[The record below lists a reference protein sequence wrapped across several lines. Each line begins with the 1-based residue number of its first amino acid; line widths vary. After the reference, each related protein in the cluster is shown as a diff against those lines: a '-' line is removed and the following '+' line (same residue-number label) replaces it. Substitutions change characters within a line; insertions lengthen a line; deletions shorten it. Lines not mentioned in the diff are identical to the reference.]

1 MVNQKTNDSDK
12 AFELVKNLIRADSKA
27 VDELIRE
34 NLRSD
39 VMLISQVSE
48 YIINSGGKRIRPL
61 IALLAAKALNYSGKN
76 HILTAAIIEFIHTAT
91 LLHDDVVD
99 ESKRR
104 RGQDTANIIFGN
116 QASILIGDFLYSRAF
131 QMMVKLDEM
140 KVLRILADTTNTIAT
155 GEVMQL
161 INIHDPNIDEN
172 NYTQVIYRKTACL
185 FEASGHAAAI
195 LADTDKT
202 NRMAM
207 INYGK
212 HLGIAFQLIDDVLDY
227 SASSSEV
234 LGKNLGDD
242 LAEGKPTLPIIYAI
256 KNSSPTERE
265 IIQTAIKN
273 GDLTKLAIIQ
283 EIIESTGA
291 IKYTSMRA
299 QEAAEKAVDASSI
312 LPDSKYKEA
321 LISIA
326 NFAVHRQA

>member
-1 MVNQKTNDSDK
+1 MVNQKTKDSDK

-61 IALLAAKALNYSGKN
+61 IALLAAKALDYSGKN

-104 RGQDTANIIFGN
+104 RGQDTVNIIFGN
-116 QASILIGDFLYSRAF
+116 QASVLIGDFLYSRAF

-161 INIHDPNIDEN
+161 INIHDPTIDEN

-212 HLGIAFQLIDDVLDY
+212 HLGIAFQLIDDALDY
-227 SASSSEV
+227 SASSEV

-256 KNSSPTERE
+256 KNSSPTERK
-265 IIQTAIKN
+265 IIQTAIEH

-283 EIIESTGA
+283 EIIESTEA

-299 QEAAEKAVDASSI
+299 QEAAERAVDASSI

>member
-1 MVNQKTNDSDK
+1 MVNQKTKDSDK

-61 IALLAAKALNYSGKN
+61 ITLLAAKALDYSGKN

-116 QASILIGDFLYSRAF
+116 QASVLIGDFLYSRAF

-161 INIHDPNIDEN
+161 INIHDPTIDEN

-212 HLGIAFQLIDDVLDY
+212 HLGIAFQLIDDALDY
-227 SASSSEV
+227 SASSEV

-256 KNSSPTERE
+256 NNSSPTERK
-265 IIQTAIKN
+265 IIQTAIEN

-283 EIIESTGA
+283 EIIESTEA

-299 QEAAEKAVDASSI
+299 QEAAERAVDASSI

>member
-99 ESKRR
+99 GSKRR

-212 HLGIAFQLIDDVLDY
+212 HLGIAFQLIDDALDY
-227 SASSSEV
+227 SASSEV

-256 KNSSPTERE
+256 KNSSPTKRK
-265 IIQTAIKN
+265 IIQTAIEN

>member
-1 MVNQKTNDSDK
+1 MVNQKKNDSGK
-12 AFELVKNLIRADSKA
+12 AFELVKDLIRADFNA
-27 VDELIRE
+27 VDEVIRE

-39 VMLISQVSE
+39 VTLISQVSE

-212 HLGIAFQLIDDVLDY
+212 HLGIAFQLIDDALDY
-227 SASSSEV
+227 SASSEV

-256 KNSSPTERE
+256 KNSSPTKRK
-265 IIQTAIKN
+265 IIQTAIEN

>member
-1 MVNQKTNDSDK
+1 MANQKKIDSEK
-12 AFELVKNLIRADSKA
+12 AFELVQNLIRDDSEA
-27 VDELIRE
+27 VDKLIRK

-39 VMLISQVSE
+39 VTLISQVSE
-48 YIINSGGKRIRPL
+48 YIINSGGKRVRPL
-61 IALLAAKALNYSGKN
+61 IALLTAKALNYSGKN

-116 QASILIGDFLYSRAF
+116 QASVLIGDFLYSRAF
-131 QMMVKLDEM
+131 QMMVELNEM
-140 KVLRILADTTNTIAT
+140 KVLRVLADTTNTIAT

-172 NYTQVIYRKTACL
+172 NYTEVIYRKTACL

-195 LADTDKT
+195 LANADNT
-202 NRMAM
+202 NRIAM
-207 INYGK
+207 IDYGK
-212 HLGIAFQLIDDVLDY
+212 HLGIAFQLIDDALDY
-227 SASSSEV
+227 SASSEV

-256 KNSSPTERE
+256 KNSSPIERK
-265 IIQTAIKN
+265 IIQTAIEN

-291 IKYTSMRA
+291 IEYTSMRA
-299 QEAAEKAVDASSI
+299 QEAAERAIDASSV
-312 LPDSKYKEA
+312 LPASKYKEA
-321 LISIA
+321 LMSIA
-326 NFAVHRQA
+326 SFAVHRQA

>member
-1 MVNQKTNDSDK
+1 MVNQKTKDSDK

-39 VMLISQVSE
+39 VILISQVSE

-116 QASILIGDFLYSRAF
+116 QASVLIGDFLYSRAF

-212 HLGIAFQLIDDVLDY
+212 HLGVAFQLIDDALDY
-227 SASSSEV
+227 SASSEV

-256 KNSSPTERE
+256 KNSSPTERK
-265 IIQTAIKN
+265 IIQTAIEN

-299 QEAAEKAVDASSI
+299 QEAAEKAIDASSI

>member
-1 MVNQKTNDSDK
+1 MVNQKTKDSDK

-212 HLGIAFQLIDDVLDY
+212 HLGIAFQLIDDALDY
-227 SASSSEV
+227 SASSEV

-256 KNSSPTERE
+256 KNSSPTERK
-265 IIQTAIKN
+265 IIQTAIKH

>member
-27 VDELIRE
+27 VDELIRK

-116 QASILIGDFLYSRAF
+116 QASVLIGDFLYSRAF

-212 HLGIAFQLIDDVLDY
+212 HLGIAFQLIDDALDY
-227 SASSSEV
+227 SASSEV

>member
-212 HLGIAFQLIDDVLDY
+212 HLGIAFQLIDDALDY
-227 SASSSEV
+227 SASSEV

-256 KNSSPTERE
+256 KNSSPTERK

>member
-1 MVNQKTNDSDK
+1 MVNQKTNNSDK
-12 AFELVKNLIRADSKA
+12 AFEFVKNLIRADSKA

-61 IALLAAKALNYSGKN
+61 ITLLVAKALNYSGKN

-116 QASILIGDFLYSRAF
+116 QASVLIGDFLYSRAF

-161 INIHDPNIDEN
+161 INAHDPNIDEN
-172 NYTQVIYRKTACL
+172 NYTEVIYRKTACL

-212 HLGIAFQLIDDVLDY
+212 HLGIAFQLIDDALDY
-227 SASSSEV
+227 SASSEV

-256 KNSSPTERE
+256 KNSSPTERKT
-265 IIQTAIKN
+265 IQTAIEN

-291 IKYTSMRA
+291 IKYTSKRA
-299 QEAAEKAVDASSI
+299 QEAAEKAIDASSI

>member
-27 VDELIRE
+27 VDELIRK

-61 IALLAAKALNYSGKN
+61 ITLLAAKALNYSGKN

-116 QASILIGDFLYSRAF
+116 QASVLIGDFLYSRAF

-140 KVLRILADTTNTIAT
+140 KVLRVLADTTNTIAT

-161 INIHDPNIDEN
+161 INAHDPNIDEN
-172 NYTQVIYRKTACL
+172 NYTEVIYRKTACL

-212 HLGIAFQLIDDVLDY
+212 HLGIAFQLIDDALDY
-227 SASSSEV
+227 SASSEV

-256 KNSSPTERE
+256 KNSSPTERKT
-265 IIQTAIKN
+265 IQTAIEN

-291 IKYTSMRA
+291 IKYTSMQA
-299 QEAAEKAVDASSI
+299 QEAAEKAIDASSI

>member
-212 HLGIAFQLIDDVLDY
+212 HLGIAFQLIDDALDY
-227 SASSSEV
+227 SASSEV

-256 KNSSPTERE
+256 KNSSPTERK
-265 IIQTAIKN
+265 IIQTAIEN
-273 GDLTKLAIIQ
+273 GDLAKLAIIQ

>member
-27 VDELIRE
+27 VDELIRK

-104 RGQDTANIIFGN
+104 RGQDTVNIIFGN

-161 INIHDPNIDEN
+161 INAHDPNIDEN
-172 NYTQVIYRKTACL
+172 NYTEVIYRKTACL

-212 HLGIAFQLIDDVLDY
+212 HLGIAFQLIDDALDY
-227 SASSSEV
+227 SASSEV

-299 QEAAEKAVDASSI
+299 QEAAEKAIDASSI

>member
-27 VDELIRE
+27 VDELIRK

-116 QASILIGDFLYSRAF
+116 QASVLIGDFLYSRAF

-140 KVLRILADTTNTIAT
+140 KVLRVLADTTNTIAT

-161 INIHDPNIDEN
+161 INAHDPNIDEN
-172 NYTQVIYRKTACL
+172 NYTEVIYRKTACL

-212 HLGIAFQLIDDVLDY
+212 HLGIAFQLIDDALDY
-227 SASSSEV
+227 SASSEV

-256 KNSSPTERE
+256 KNSSPTERK
-265 IIQTAIKN
+265 IIQTAIEN

-291 IKYTSMRA
+291 IKYTSMQA
-299 QEAAEKAVDASSI
+299 QEAAEKAIDASSI

>member
-212 HLGIAFQLIDDVLDY
+212 HLGIAFQLIDAAPDY
-227 SASSSEV
+227 SASSEV

-256 KNSSPTERE
+256 KNSSPTKRK
-265 IIQTAIKN
+265 IIQTAIEN

>member
-27 VDELIRE
+27 VDELIRK

-212 HLGIAFQLIDDVLDY
+212 HLGIAFQLIDDALDY
-227 SASSSEV
+227 SASSEV

>member
-161 INIHDPNIDEN
+161 INIHDPDIDEN

-212 HLGIAFQLIDDVLDY
+212 HLGIAFQLIDDALDY
-227 SASSSEV
+227 SASSEV

-256 KNSSPTERE
+256 KNSSPTKRK
-265 IIQTAIKN
+265 IIQTAIEN
-273 GDLTKLAIIQ
+273 GDLAKLAIIQ

>member
-39 VMLISQVSE
+39 VILISQVSE

-104 RGQDTANIIFGN
+104 RGQDTVNIIFGN

-161 INIHDPNIDEN
+161 INAHDPNIDEN
-172 NYTQVIYRKTACL
+172 NYTEVIYRKTACL

-212 HLGIAFQLIDDVLDY
+212 HLGIAFQLIDDALDY
-227 SASSSEV
+227 SASSEV

-256 KNSSPTERE
+256 KNSSPTKRK
-265 IIQTAIKN
+265 IIQTAIEN

>member
-116 QASILIGDFLYSRAF
+116 QASVLIGDFLYSRAF

-140 KVLRILADTTNTIAT
+140 KVLRVLADTTNTIAT

-161 INIHDPNIDEN
+161 INAHDPNIDEN
-172 NYTQVIYRKTACL
+172 NYTEVIYRKTACL

-212 HLGIAFQLIDDVLDY
+212 HLGIAFQLIDDALDY
-227 SASSSEV
+227 SASSEV

-256 KNSSPTERE
+256 KNSSPTERK
-265 IIQTAIKN
+265 IIQTAIEN

-291 IKYTSMRA
+291 IKYTSMQA
-299 QEAAEKAVDASSI
+299 QEAAEKAIDASSI